1 MFGQFIFLKWWGGI
15 EKIHK
20 LSLSALHD
28 FFRFSANSS
37 ARYINTNSVYIW
49 VVSRACDA
57 FFRVVR

>member
-37 ARYINTNSVYIW
+37 ARYINTNSVYMGG
-49 VVSRACDA
+49 
-57 FFRVVR
+57 